1 MEREREREREKARD
15 EMRGSREEGG
25 VVKWR
30 SESGL
35 PGSFLGDN
43 NKGYLLAW
51 FVCNSLI

>member
-1 MEREREREREKARD
+1 MRERDREKARD
-15 EMRGSREEGG
+15 DMRGSREEGG

-51 FVCNSLI
+51 LVVS